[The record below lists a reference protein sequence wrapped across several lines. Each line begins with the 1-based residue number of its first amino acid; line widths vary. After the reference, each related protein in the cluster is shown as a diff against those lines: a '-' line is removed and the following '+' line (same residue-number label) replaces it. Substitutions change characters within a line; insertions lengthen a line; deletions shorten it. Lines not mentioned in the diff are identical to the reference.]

1 MSQID
6 LIGKQIAG
14 AAKNAANRELAKAR
28 RETSVVGHANRLFA
42 SALRDIERPKKK
54 QPPRKNGVYTADGEA
69 VRPAPDG
76 YIRRSPVQAMA
87 VAKNYKARIIK
98 RLIAVIIGVAAVA
111 LAVYLLFDVLNVRL

>member
-28 RETSVVGHANRLFA
+28 RGTSVVGQANRLFA
-42 SALRDIERPKKK
+42 SALRDIERPKKPK
-54 QPPRKNGVYTADGEA
+54 PAQKNGVYTADGEA

-76 YIRRSPVQAMA
+76 CIRRSPVQAMA

-98 RLIAVIIGVAAVA
+98 RVIAVIIVIAIIA
-111 LAVYLLFDVLNVRL
+111 LALYALRDLLRL

>member
-28 RETSVVGHANRLFA
+28 RETSVVGRANRLFA

-54 QPPRKNGVYTADGEA
+54 KPPRKNGVYTADGEA

-98 RLIAVIIGVAAVA
+98 RLIAVIIVIAIIA
-111 LAVYLLFDVLNVRL
+111 LALYALRDLLRL